1 MNNGAEIEFL
11 SRRLREEYAAIGAA
25 KHVRVRIIHGQLATA
40 YSTRL
45 AEISDEAQCSSK
57 AA

>member
-1 MNNGAEIEFL
+1 MNTGAEIEFL
-11 SRRLREEYAAIGAA
+11 SRRLREEYTAIGAA

-45 AEISDEAQCSSK
+45 AEICGDAQGVSQ